1 MSPLIFICAFLSFL
15 IAVLLTPWLIHY
27 LKRIGLL
34 VRDANKK
41 DQPLV
46 PLSGGPAVFS
56 GFFVGIMFFIF
67 YRTFFSKG
75 ESVLF
80 LDGQSLVLLFAGITT
95 ILIVTFIG
103 FLDDLVIKPSKESSH
118 GLRQWQKPLLTLAA
132 SVPLM
137 VLNAGTDVMA
147 LPVLGKVQFGIL
159 YPLLLVPIGIVGAS
173 NMVNMLAGFNGMETG
188 IGMITVGMLGLY
200 AFVHERW
207 VAALIAAI
215 MVPALLAF
223 YIYNRYPAKILAGD
237 SLTYLIGATIGVV
250 AILGNL
256 EKAALIISIPFFIEF
271 VLKARKKFHVD
282 SYGYWKDGK
291 VQSKYDKIYSIPHLF
306 TIHGKYTE
314 RQISCLV
321 MGIFLLF
328 SLLIWVI

>member
-1 MSPLIFICAFLSFL
+1 MSPLVFICAFLSFL
-15 IAVLLTPWLIHY
+15 IALLLTPWLIRY
-27 LKRIGLL
+27 LKRIGLF

-41 DQPLV
+41 DMPLV

-56 GFFVGIMFFIF
+56 GFFIGTMFFIF
-67 YRTFFSKG
+67 YRTFFSNG
-75 ESVLF
+75 DFTLF
-80 LDGQSLVLLFAGITT
+80 LDGQQLLFLFGGIST

-103 FLDDLVIKPSKESSH
+103 FLDDLVIKPGKESSS

-147 LPVLGKVQFGIL
+147 LPLIGKVHFGIL

-188 IGMITVGMLGLY
+188 MGIISIGMLGLY

-207 VAALIAAI
+207 IAALIAALMI
-215 MVPALLAF
+215 PALLAF

-237 SLTYLIGATIGVV
+237 SLTYLIGATLAVV

-271 VLKARKKFHVD
+271 ILKARRKFHAD
-282 SYGYWKDGK
+282 SFGYWKNGK
-291 VQSKYDKIYSIPHLF
+291 VQSKYDRIYSIPHLF
-306 TIHGKYTE
+306 TIHGKFTE
-314 RQISCLV
+314 KQISCFM
-321 MGIFLLF
+321 MGISLLF
-328 SLLIWVI
+328 TLLIWVV